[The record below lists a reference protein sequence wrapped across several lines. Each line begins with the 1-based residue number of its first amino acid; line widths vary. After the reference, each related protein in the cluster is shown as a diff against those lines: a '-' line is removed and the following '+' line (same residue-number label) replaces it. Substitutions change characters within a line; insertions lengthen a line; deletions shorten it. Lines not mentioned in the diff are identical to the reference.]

1 MQLQNISFTACEQ
14 PSNFHI
20 PQPFRTQNLNKHEL
34 PRQAQINIT
43 PSITSPLKSRV
54 AGIVSAW
61 CLVLPVLS
69 TCCPLGRQITT
80 EGERHHD
87 WGGDWCDHSSPSSL
101 YTSEIINTAAGRRR
115 LSLSGYQWW
124 LLGGAAVTRTSL
136 QHCSTAALQRE
147 RCSKWGELF
156 SPCICHSWRL
166 TQQHRHE

>member
-1 MQLQNISFTACEQ
+1 MNSPDKLKST
-14 PSNFHI
+14 
-20 PQPFRTQNLNKHEL
+20 L
-34 PRQAQINIT
+34 NIT

-69 TCCPLGRQITT
+69 TCCPLGPLITT

-136 QHCSTAALQRE
+136 QHCSTAALQH
-147 RCSKWGELF
+147 CSGRDAQNVENF
-156 SPCICHSWRL
+156 SPLVSATAGGSHNNTVMSEGGR
-166 TQQHRHE
+166 Q

>member
-1 MQLQNISFTACEQ
+1 MVHFNVPQTKFKNID
-14 PSNFHI
+14 NFGG
-20 PQPFRTQNLNKHEL
+20 PC
-34 PRQAQINIT
+34 
-43 PSITSPLKSRV
+43 ITSPLKSRV

-136 QHCSTAALQRE
+136 QHCSTAAGA
-147 RCSKWGELF
+147 GEMLKVGRTF
-156 SPCICHSWRL
+156 LPLYLPQLAAHTTTPS
-166 TQQHRHE
+166 